1 MMEKIFNENGKLIKA
16 SSYVSPID
24 SFNTETETREIAY
37 SDGFKEGV
45 KHIIQIMN
53 SLLDNCGVNNAA
65 VEHVKEHVTTN
76 DAITQV
82 MYSMGFT
89 DGFYH
94 LHSNIIS
101 QLKEE
106 GYEISN

>member
-1 MMEKIFNENGKLIKA
+1 MEKIFDDNGKLIKA
-16 SSYVSPID
+16 SNYVSPID
-24 SFNTETETREIAY
+24 GFNTETETMEIAY
-37 SDGFKEGV
+37 SDGFKEGINY
-45 KHIIQIMN
+45 IIRTMN
-53 SLLDNCGVNNAA
+53 SLIDNCGVSNAA

-76 DAITQV
+76 DAMTQV

-94 LHSNIIS
+94 LHDNVIKH
-101 QLKEE
+101 LKEE

>member
-1 MMEKIFNENGKLIKA
+1 MEKIFDDNGKLIKA
-16 SSYVSPID
+16 SNYVSPID
-24 SFNTETETREIAY
+24 GFNTEVETMEIAY

-53 SLLDNCGVNNAA
+53 NLFDNYSVNNAA

-76 DAITQV
+76 DAMTQV

-89 DGFYH
+89 DGFYY
-94 LHSNIIS
+94 LHNNIIS

-106 GYEISN
+106 GYEFSN